1 MLVTPWKVFRCHS
14 ADIIQS
20 MECNVMDA
28 VVMLWSMELI
38 TDDLQRSICTKLGID
53 NKGKAME
60 LTFAICNTLK
70 SHHNQIEYLTQ
81 VCYALFQLENEG
93 LRSILASILNVLK
106 QPLPQGNVFFISL

>member
-1 MLVTPWKVFRCHS
+1 
-14 ADIIQS
+14 
-20 MECNVMDA
+20 MDA
-28 VVMLWSMELI
+28 VVKLWSMGLI

-70 SHHNQIEYLTQ
+70 SHPSPTEYLTE

-93 LRSILASILNVLK
+93 LRSKLESILNELK
-106 QPLPQGNVFFISL
+106 QPLPQGAFFISL